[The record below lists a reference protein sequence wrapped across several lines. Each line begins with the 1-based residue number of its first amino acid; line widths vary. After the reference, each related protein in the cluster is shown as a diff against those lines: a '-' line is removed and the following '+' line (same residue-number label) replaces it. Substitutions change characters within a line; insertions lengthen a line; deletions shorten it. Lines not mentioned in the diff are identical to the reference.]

1 MTQDNPIALVCDS
14 TADIPESLLDPYQI
28 SVVPNILMVDG
39 KSYVDGR
46 DITREEFYQRLPGW
60 RELPTTGTASAGEY
74 EQLYEKLLSNGAQKI
89 ISIHA
94 ASNLS
99 GIFNAAQVAANAFD
113 NRVTVFD
120 SQQLSLGTG
129 FQVLAAAEA
138 IKRSE
143 PIESVIE
150 IINDVRR
157 RARVFAMLDTLEYV
171 RRSGR
176 VSWARAR
183 IGNFLN
189 LKPFVEVQAGK
200 VLSMGEARTRQ
211 RGIKRLKEFLLKL
224 GPLDRLAI
232 LHSNAEADARQFME
246 DLDQFDHLA
255 IPVVN
260 ITTIIGV
267 HVGPQGLGFAA
278 VVS

>member
-1 MTQDNPIALVCDS
+1 MWMDVISPGKNFTNGCLDGENYRLQVLHLLVS
-14 TADIPESLLDPYQI
+14 TNNYMKNYYQI
-28 SVVPNILMVDG
+28 
-39 KSYVDGR
+39 
-46 DITREEFYQRLPGW
+46 
-60 RELPTTGTASAGEY
+60 
-74 EQLYEKLLSNGAQKI
+74 GAQKI

-183 IGNFLN
+183 IGNLLN

-211 RGIKRLKEFLLKL
+211 RGIN
-224 GPLDRLAI
+224 G
-232 LHSNAEADARQFME
+232 
-246 DLDQFDHLA
+246 
-255 IPVVN
+255 
-260 ITTIIGV
+260 
-267 HVGPQGLGFAA
+267 
-278 VVS
+278 